1 MTLRLSVIY
10 KNINAPNICLPRSR
24 QRWRRLHLAPNDE
37 VFSNGNGE
45 EATGDAVHT
54 LAKGEA
60 GEGWIVVTRCKAGR
74 PGSSPW
80 VPQFFHFQEGFTAKQ
95 LIQVQLISRVFPQ
108 LRLEKSLWTQLC
120 GALIC
125 SAAIVPPLET
135 PEVGSAET
143 VLAIDDGFS
152 NLGQHFPTVKNGKE
166 NQLCADLVK
175 IPWVGEKLEGGE
187 GLCHEN
193 PRWLQKKKT
202 KQRTSQRKTT

>member
-80 VPQFFHFQEGFTAKQ
+80 HPNFTLPGRFHRLVQ
-95 LIQVQLISRVFPQ
+95 LILFQLISRVFQAAPG
-108 LRLEKSLWTQLC
+108 EVSLDS
-120 GALIC
+120 ALLGVDLQRSNC
-125 SAAIVPPLET
+125 S
-135 PEVGSAET
+135 
-143 VLAIDDGFS
+143 
-152 NLGQHFPTVKNGKE
+152 
-166 NQLCADLVK
+166 
-175 IPWVGEKLEGGE
+175 
-187 GLCHEN
+187 
-193 PRWLQKKKT
+193 
-202 KQRTSQRKTT
+202 TS

>member
-80 VPQFFHFQEGFTAKQ
+80 HPNFTSRKETGKK
-95 LIQVQLISRVFPQ
+95 LIQATHRKGFQANPTKRVVPG
-108 LRLEKSLWTQLC
+108 EVSLDS
-120 GALIC
+120 ALTGVDLQRSNC
-125 SAAIVPPLET
+125 S
-135 PEVGSAET
+135 
-143 VLAIDDGFS
+143 
-152 NLGQHFPTVKNGKE
+152 
-166 NQLCADLVK
+166 
-175 IPWVGEKLEGGE
+175 
-187 GLCHEN
+187 
-193 PRWLQKKKT
+193 
-202 KQRTSQRKTT
+202 TS

>member
-1 MTLRLSVIY
+1 METVKKQQVMPS
-10 KNINAPNICLPRSR
+10 
-24 QRWRRLHLAPNDE
+24 
-37 VFSNGNGE
+37 
-45 EATGDAVHT
+45 HT

-80 VPQFFHFQEGFTAKQ
+80 HPNFSLPGRFHRQATHPSK
-95 LIQVQLISRVFPQ
+95 LISRVFPQ

-120 GALIC
+120 GVLIC
-125 SAAIVPPLET
+125 SAAIVPLLET
-135 PEVGSAET
+135 PKVGSAET

-152 NLGQHFPTVKNGKE
+152 NLGQRFPTVKNGKE

-175 IPWVGEKLEGGE
+175 IPWVGEKLGGGE

-193 PRWLQKKKT
+193 PRWFEKQKT
-202 KQRTSQRKTT
+202 KQRTRQRKTTSPWPNQYKSVPHLHQFCCWTNRCIW